1 MRSQLLTMGES
12 QIEGGMLASN
22 VRPQSGILWAA
33 RWAKIEFFFAAIA
46 VFLSPMNFLRHP
58 TVYFTL
64 GDVFAV
70 LCFFTLVA
78 SRSLPLRPLGAIT
91 SIWMTAAI
99 VLISGLLL
107 SSLLF
112 GDPVRGIV
120 TSLQYFF
127 CLFVLPLIISWRP
140 LPQVITLIKIFLI
153 SIIIT
158 CLFGIYLI
166 DVDGET
172 NTRFVSG
179 SGRMMSFV
187 ERENECA
194 SLIALTVPLVLWL
207 RNTRNISLPYFWFA
221 LLVLSYGILLTGSNT
236 GVFALMFA
244 LLIQLAA
251 HFSWKQVTVASASA
265 ALIVLALSNQGANY
279 LPITFQKRVLGALTS
294 GDLDQAGTF
303 VGRVNLIKESFG
315 VIEHNGL
322 LGIGADQ
329 YQLISYWSQPV
340 HNFYL
345 LIWAEGGFVGFV
357 GYLLILLSGFFAGV
371 VAIRDSRNTVGAVCT
386 FTTILTF
393 ALITNAVPHIYGRF
407 WFVPLLLSISVSVST
422 VYTSRAGY
430 PDKLLARSALS
441 LK

>member
-1 MRSQLLTMGES
+1 MGER
-12 QIEGGMLASN
+12 QIGRELLASD
-22 VRPQSGILWAA
+22 VPPQSGIMWAA
-33 RWAKIEFFFAAIA
+33 RWGKIEFFFATIA
-46 VFLSPMNFLRHP
+46 VFLSPMNFLRLP
-58 TVYFTL
+58 AIYFTL
-64 GDVFAV
+64 GDLFSV
-70 LCFFTLVA
+70 LCILTLIA

-91 SIWMTAAI
+91 PIWMTAAI
-99 VLISGLLL
+99 VLISGLLV

-112 GDPVRGIV
+112 GDPLRGIV
-120 TSLQYFF
+120 TSMQYFF
-127 CLFVLPLIISWRP
+127 CLFILPLIISWRP
-140 LPQVITLIKIFLI
+140 LPQVITLIKIFVL
-153 SIIIT
+153 SIVIM
-158 CLFGIYLI
+158 CLFGMYLI
-166 DVDGET
+166 HIDGET
-172 NTRFVSG
+172 DTRFVSG

-194 SLIALTVPLVLWL
+194 SLIALTIPLVLWL
-207 RNTRNISLPYFWFA
+207 RNTRNMSLVYFWFA
-221 LLVLSYGILLTGSNT
+221 LLILSYGILLTGSNT

-244 LLIQLAA
+244 LGVQLIAN
-251 HFSWKQVTVASASA
+251 FSWKQVAVAA
-265 ALIVLALSNQGANY
+265 ATGVTIVLALSNQGASY
-279 LPITFQKRVLGALTS
+279 LPVTFQKRVLGALTS

-303 VGRVNLIKESFG
+303 VARVNLIKESFG

-329 YQLISYWSQPV
+329 YETLSYWSQPV

-345 LIWAEGGFVGFV
+345 LIWAEGGFIGFV
-357 GYLLILLSGFFAGV
+357 GYLFILLSGFFAGV
-371 VAIRDSRNTVGAVCT
+371 VAIRDSRNIVAAVCT

-430 PDKLLARSALS
+430 PDKLLAKSALS